1 MTVQHLRSIVI
12 SHQAS
17 PKFLTNLEG
26 DALREIWGAIDGFL
40 SPIGL
45 ISLTIPEAFNPGT
58 TNDFRELK
66 MAIEREFEKRADT
79 EDTEVVLLPDFLNLF
94 QDETKARR
102 ALDAAMGA
110 GIIDG
115 KSRTALG
122 ETKIVPAII
131 QFWDAV
137 SDHKFDLTHIRATK
151 EAIAD
156 TCRPQCEAIA
166 EQFGVSIGKSAIYDH
181 AGQRKGHYFTT
192 VSRILGGK

>member
-26 DALREIWGAIDGFL
+26 DALREIWGALDGFL
-40 SPIGL
+40 SPVGL
-45 ISLTIPEAFNPGT
+45 ISLTFPEAFNPGIT
-58 TNDFRELK
+58 SDFKALK
-66 MAIEREFEKRADT
+66 AAIEREFERRADP
-79 EDTEVVLLPDFLNLF
+79 EDTEVVLLPGFLSLF
-94 QDETKARR
+94 QDEAKARM
-102 ALDAAMGA
+102 ALDAAMDA
-110 GIIDG
+110 KIIDK

-122 ETKIVPAII
+122 GKKIVPAII

-137 SDHKFDLTHIRATK
+137 SDHKFNLTHTRATK
-151 EAIAD
+151 EAIVD
-156 TCRPQCEAIA
+156 TCQPQCEAIA

-181 AGQRKGHYFTT
+181 GGQRKGHYFTT